1 LAQLIT
7 KQITQAN
14 ADPENLL
21 LYNPIN
27 WANASDVFFA
37 PGTDWLQPPVL
48 TTINGR
54 ADSFSQR

>member
-54 ADSFSQR
+54 ADAFSQR

>member
-14 ADPENLL
+14 ADPQNLL

-37 PGTDWLQPPVL
+37 AGTDWLQPPVS

-54 ADSFSQR
+54 ADAFSQR